1 MSSAAVSVDALSLAI
16 SAGVPAVLWGAPG
29 TGKSSAVMAMAEA
42 AGTPCE
48 VVIASIREPSDFAGL
63 PIGEQDPIIGPASA
77 EAQMTL
83 PGEPMPFLFDFKRF
97 ITTRCSEYFFM
108 PSLTALRGIAA
119 KKY

>member
-1 MSSAAVSVDALSLAI
+1 MTQRAI
-16 SAGVPAVLWGAPG
+16 SQETRWKWGAIPPAPG
-29 TGKSSAVMAMAEA
+29 KPRSSSQ
-42 AGTPCE
+42 TPT
-48 VVIASIREPSDFAGL
+48 RGDFAGL

-97 ITTRCSEYFFM
+97 ITTRCGEYFFM